1 VAVVLARVRSGT
13 GRFLAILVEG
23 RFGFVKD
30 SAGIGFTG
38 SRRRFCGSFGF
49 VWHGKFSFVL
59 GGVNS

>member
-1 VAVVLARVRSGT
+1 VRRGT
-13 GRFLAILVEG
+13 GSFLAILVKG
-23 RFGFVKD
+23 GFGLVKD

-49 VWHGKFSFVL
+49 VWHGKDSFAS